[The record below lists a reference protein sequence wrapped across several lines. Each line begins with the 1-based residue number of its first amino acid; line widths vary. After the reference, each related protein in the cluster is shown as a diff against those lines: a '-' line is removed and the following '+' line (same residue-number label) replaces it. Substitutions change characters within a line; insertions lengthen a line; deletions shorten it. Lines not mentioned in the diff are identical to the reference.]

1 MFARLVQKELLHHV
15 LDFRFIAILVTSLL
29 LSVLSIYVGVWN
41 YLQQLEEY
49 NTSME
54 WNQGWPKRS
63 IENNNINSLN
73 YWGYSWDRKPEV
85 LSPIVY
91 GLSGKLGH
99 VVNIQHKNVS
109 QFESSFFSRDPIHFL
124 FGTLDFGYIVKV
136 VLSLC
141 ALLLTYD
148 AVCGEKEASTLRLYN
163 SYPVSKSSIAL
174 SKLFG
179 SSIAVL
185 IPFILSFLF
194 ASAVVAIFPEMGL
207 RGENWGR
214 IAVLMVV
221 FSLYLMVF
229 VAFGLWVSAFTHRRL
244 TSFLILLGLWTI
256 WVFIAPNLAVGAAR
270 ALNPVESVYKLERQ
284 VNYARMKG
292 MPEELKDAHKLV
304 EERFQKRHGLK
315 SGPEWPD
322 SLSQELRKKWQLEI
336 STWMSKFESEQ
347 FHRLR
352 GFLSE
357 RRNKIKQ
364 QQRLAGLLSAI
375 SPVGAVSFTSME
387 LARTGMTLH
396 DRIENSLDAYLVYWQ
411 RFIQEKSSQEKPDV
425 TDFALFAYQDRET
438 FRDCLARNLF
448 NILTLVL
455 MAILGFAGA
464 YVAILRYDVR

>member
-15 LDFRFIAILVTSLL
+15 LDFRFIAVLVTSLL

-54 WNQGWPKRS
+54 WNQGWPKRL

-73 YWGYSWDRKPEV
+73 YWGYRWDRRPEV

-91 GLSGKLGH
+91 GLSGKLGQA
-99 VVNIQHKNVS
+99 VNIQHKNVS
-109 QFESSFFSRDPIHFL
+109 QFEDSFFSKDPIHFL

-148 AVCGEKEASTLRLYN
+148 AVCGEKEAGTLRLYN

-185 IPFILSFLF
+185 IPFILSFLL
-194 ASAVVAIFPEMGL
+194 ASVVVAIFPEMGL
-207 RGENWGR
+207 RGEDWGR
-214 IAVLMVV
+214 IAVLMIVV
-221 FSLYLMVF
+221 SLYLMVF
-229 VAFGLWVSAFTHRRL
+229 VAFGLWVSAFTHKRL

-256 WVFIAPNLAVGAAR
+256 WVFIVPNLAVGAAR

-284 VNYARMKG
+284 VSYARMKG

-304 EERFQKRHGLK
+304 EERFQKRYGLK

-322 SLSQELRKKWQLEI
+322 SLSEDLRKKWKLEI
-336 STWMSKFESEQ
+336 STWMSKQ
-347 FHRLR
+347 
-352 GFLSE
+352 
-357 RRNKIKQ
+357 
-364 QQRLAGLLSAI
+364 
-375 SPVGAVSFTSME
+375 V
-387 LARTGMTLH
+387 
-396 DRIENSLDAYLVYWQ
+396 
-411 RFIQEKSSQEKPDV
+411 
-425 TDFALFAYQDRET
+425 RE
-438 FRDCLARNLF
+438 
-448 NILTLVL
+448 
-455 MAILGFAGA
+455 
-464 YVAILRYDVR
+464 